1 MMNKIHERFVSTVR
15 PGTNERSTGLGLSIV
30 KIIMDLHNA
39 TFKIDNQHEKQAVIV
54 TLTFPR

>member
-1 MMNKIHERFVSTVR
+1 
-15 PGTNERSTGLGLSIV
+15 
-30 KIIMDLHNA
+30 MDLHNG